1 MQKYNFNNDKGF
13 SLIEALIALVILAI
27 GLLAI
32 GLMQIGAM
40 KANTNALGRT
50 DGVAVAQS
58 ELDRLRSLPLDDA
71 DLQDGGGTN
80 NGIAGLDDGIA
91 AGNSIPNGVGSDS
104 GPKTITGSNGQ
115 TYRVFWNV
123 AINDDDGDG
132 DLEDTESRTVRVFV
146 YWEDQKFG
154 LNRTITTTTLG
165 GLYL

>member
-1 MQKYNFNNDKGF
+1 MKIIKIDNKGF
-13 SLIEALIALVILAI
+13 SLIEALVALVVLAI
-27 GLLAI
+27 GLLAV

-58 ELDRLRSLPLDDA
+58 ALDRLRALPLDDA

-80 NGIAGLDDGIA
+80 DGIAGLDDGED
-91 AGNSIPNGVGSDS
+91 GSGTNPDS
-104 GPKTITGSNGQ
+104 DELTITGPNGRD
-115 TYRVFWNV
+115 YEVFWNV
-123 AINDDDGDG
+123 VVNDDDNDG
-132 DLEDTESRTVRVFV
+132 ILEDTESRTVRVFV

-165 GLYL
+165 GFYL